1 MSSALPAP
9 ALLLTPSQVI
19 RSDAEQWRQIVR
31 QSLADLRCASPA
43 FLTEDMDPVTQTVTV
58 QIALQERVRVP
69 SAATAGCAWMDIPPI
84 IKVPIIIPRGG
95 GFSFTL
101 PLKKGNEGLLVFCDT
116 CFDLWWVNGQNSS
129 PVPTMPKGAASSG
142 SQRQLE
148 VRRHHVHDCGFIPGM
163 CSQPNVLSNYST
175 TSAQLRSDDGTAV
188 VDVAEAG
195 VTVTAPAVQVTTTGN
210 AQVTAAGTISLKAP
224 GVSAYNASGMPL
236 ALVNSSWLSW
246 FTTNI
251 QPFLSGL
258 GYTGPAMPLV
268 SQTTILKGE

>member
-31 QSLADLRCASPA
+31 QSLTDMRCASPA

-69 SAATAGCAWMDIPPI
+69 SATAAGCAWMDIPPI
-84 IKVPIIIPRGG
+84 IKVPIVTPRGG

-101 PLKKGNEGLLVFCDT
+101 PLKKDDEGLLVFCDT

-129 PVPTMPKGAASSG
+129 PAPTMPKGATSSG

-163 CSQPNVLSNYST
+163 Y
-175 TSAQLRSDDGTAV
+175 
-188 VDVAEAG
+188 
-195 VTVTAPAVQVTTTGN
+195 
-210 AQVTAAGTISLKAP
+210 
-224 GVSAYNASGMPL
+224 
-236 ALVNSSWLSW
+236 
-246 FTTNI
+246 
-251 QPFLSGL
+251 
-258 GYTGPAMPLV
+258 
-268 SQTTILKGE
+268 

>member
-1 MSSALPAP
+1 
-9 ALLLTPSQVI
+9 
-19 RSDAEQWRQIVR
+19 
-31 QSLADLRCASPA
+31 
-43 FLTEDMDPVTQTVTV
+43 MDPVTQTVTV

-129 PVPTMPKGAASSG
+129 PVPTMPKGATSSG

-175 TSAQLRSDDGTAV
+175 TSAQLRSDDGTTIIDVDALGSITITAPSGITADTPGSAFATAGDATVGGNLV
-188 VDVAEAG
+188 VASGASGVFSTG
-195 VTVTAPAVQVTTTGN
+195 TGQTVTVQDGVVID
-210 AQVTAAGTISLKAP
+210 IS
-224 GVSAYNASGMPL
+224 
-236 ALVNSSWLSW
+236 
-246 FTTNI
+246 
-251 QPFLSGL
+251 
-258 GYTGPAMPLV
+258 
-268 SQTTILKGE
+268 